1 MRRRLFISDIHMG
14 DTRSLEQDHS
24 YGWLSANEAARL
36 GRFLTSS
43 EARACDE
50 LFVIGDFLDL
60 WITPIDVVPATP
72 AEILSSPHNQPIV
85 RGLEAWRAAG
95 KALHYI
101 PGNHDMNVTSEDLAS
116 LGFTFHAGPVV
127 EGPFR
132 ISHGHDRCLFNGP
145 DPTGRPRPFGYYIS
159 RFIATAAK
167 RSPTK
172 KEFNLWLV
180 LRNPDD
186 VLALATGGKRLG
198 EAVYDVVV
206 KEADLDEDEPIV
218 ESDGSSLVVGDIR
231 PMFANLYEEWSA
243 AGRGSAATAVTCEW
257 DPWYGM
263 PIEPGTIT
271 IAGHSHSRV
280 FNYNTSSRQIY
291 VNTGA
296 WEDKVA
302 HYAVSWTDA
311 SHAYA
316 ALYRWDGDHGVYVN
330 KAGIAFT

>member
-1 MRRRLFISDIHMG
+1 MAVVATVATPGQAALRGHPSQQRRRSIMRRRLFISDIHMG
-14 DTRSLEQDHS
+14 DTRSLES
-24 YGWLSANEAARL
+24 KITRYGWLNANEAARL

-206 KEADLDEDEPIV
+206 KEAAGLRRRRADP
-218 ESDGSSLVVGDIR
+218 SSPTAAR
-231 PMFANLYEEWSA
+231 NSWSVTS
-243 AGRGSAATAVTCEW
+243 GRC
-257 DPWYGM
+257 
-263 PIEPGTIT
+263 
-271 IAGHSHSRV
+271 SR
-280 FNYNTSSRQIY
+280 TSTRS
-291 VNTGA
+291 GA
-296 WEDKVA
+296 LPAEA
-302 HYAVSWTDA
+302 PPPPP
-311 SHAYA
+311 
-316 ALYRWDGDHGVYVN
+316 
-330 KAGIAFT
+330 

>member
-14 DTRSLEQDHS
+14 DTRSRKTDS
-24 YGWLSANEAARL
+24 PYGSLDEKEAARL

-50 LFVIGDFLDL
+50 LYVLGDFLDL
-60 WITPIDVVPATP
+60 WTTPIDVVPATP
-72 AEILSSPHNQPIV
+72 AEILASPNNQPIV
-85 RGLEAWRAAG
+85 LGLRAWREAG
-95 KALHYI
+95 KGLHYVA
-101 PGNHDMNVTSEDLAS
+101 GNHDMQVTAEDLAP
-116 LGFTFHAGPVV
+116 LGFTFHAAPVV
-127 EGPFR
+127 DGAFR
-132 ISHGHDRCLFNGP
+132 FSHGHEHSLFNGP
-145 DPTGRPRPFGYYIS
+145 DPAGRPRPFGYYIT
-159 RFIATAAK
+159 RFVAK
-167 RSPTK
+167 LSERNK
-172 KEFNLWLV
+172 LRMV

-206 KEADLDEDEPIV
+206 KEADLDEHAPIV

-263 PIEPGTIT
+263 PIEPGTIA

-280 FNYNTSSRQIY
+280 FNFNTSSRQIY